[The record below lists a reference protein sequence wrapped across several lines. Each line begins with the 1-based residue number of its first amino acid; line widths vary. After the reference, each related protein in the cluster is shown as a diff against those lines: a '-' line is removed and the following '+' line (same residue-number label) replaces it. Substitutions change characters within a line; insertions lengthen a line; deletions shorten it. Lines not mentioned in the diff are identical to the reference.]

1 MPNTNRPRWTLLTN
15 HGAVLLAIARNPDSR
30 IDDIAGE
37 VDISARA
44 VQTIIGDLV
53 EDGYIERVRVGRRNH
68 YRVHPEMPMRRSAYH
83 DREIGSLLAL
93 LAGAALPWLLT
104 LAS

>member
-1 MPNTNRPRWTLLTN
+1 MTKAPEWTLLTN
-15 HGAVLLAIARNPDSR
+15 HAAVLLAIARNPESR
-30 IDDIAGE
+30 IEDIAAE
-37 VDISARA
+37 VGISTRS

-53 EDGYIERVRVGRRNH
+53 DAGYIERLRVGRRNH

-83 DREIGSLLAL
+83 DRDVGALLAL
-93 LAGAALPWLLT
+93 LAGSAIPWLLT